1 MKDHYHSHRM
11 SFWLNLIPKLNSPNP
26 QSSGPFLD
34 HHLLP
39 NHDDIET
46 YEGIVR
52 ESPFKYHSHTSV
64 PSSDTSKATNQLI
77 GKSTNQLIGKGTSQ
91 MIGKSAKN
99 VSRSAENKSADSG
112 QKNESSGQLVVMDG
126 SSVDDSDNKMIDS
139 PRGGVTTTTVTAPS
153 SVYSSALAAI
163 VILGITFLLLNVI
176 ICLRLLWK
184 EDRANQGLKRSLSGA
199 GRKRKSSILTSL
211 NDQVS
216 VFFLFLSSFHSL
228 FHSLSLSLF
237 FSLPLFEFPIQL
249 APSRVR
255 TCNHLIEFFSAM
267 L

>member
-1 MKDHYHSHRM
+1 M

-26 QSSGPFLD
+26 QTSGPFLD

-39 NHDDIET
+39 DHDDGDT

-64 PSSDTSKATNQLI
+64 PSSDTSKTTNQLV
-77 GKSTNQLIGKGTSQ
+77 GKSTNQLV
-91 MIGKSAKN
+91 GKSAEKN
-99 VSRSAENKSADSG
+99 LSRSADNKSADSG

-139 PRGGVTTTTVTAPS
+139 PRGGVTTTTVTATS

-199 GRKRKSSILTSL
+199 GRKRKSSTLTSL

-216 VFFLFLSSFHSL
+216 FFLYF
-228 FHSLSLSLF
+228 SLSLSCFLSVFAF
-237 FSLPLFEFPIQL
+237 FSLSFSSTFIHYFSLFLPLSLLLFEFL
-249 APSRVR
+249 NFRY
-255 TCNHLIEFFSAM
+255 N
-267 L
+267 

>member
-26 QSSGPFLD
+26 QTSGPFLD

-39 NHDDIET
+39 DHDDIDT

-64 PSSDTSKATNQLI
+64 PSSDTSKTTNQLV
-77 GKSTNQLIGKGTSQ
+77 GKSTNQLVGKATNQ
-91 MIGKSAKN
+91 MIGKSAEKN
-99 VSRSAENKSADSG
+99 LSRSADNKSADSG

-199 GRKRKSSILTSL
+199 GRKRKSSTLTSL

-216 VFFLFLSSFHSL
+216 VFFISLFLSLSCFLSVSAFFSFSFSFTF
-228 FHSLSLSLF
+228 FHF
-237 FSLPLFEFPIQL
+237 FSLPLFEFPY
-249 APSRVR
+249 
-255 TCNHLIEFFSAM
+255 N
-267 L
+267 